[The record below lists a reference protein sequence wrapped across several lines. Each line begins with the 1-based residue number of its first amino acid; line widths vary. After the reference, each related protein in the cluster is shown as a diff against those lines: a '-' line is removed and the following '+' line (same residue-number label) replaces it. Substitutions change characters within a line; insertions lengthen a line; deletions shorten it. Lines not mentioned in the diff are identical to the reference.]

1 MRRRLIALWVSPRC
15 SEAAQESVDLAIEFK
30 DKGVVGVDI
39 SGNPRSPFAPFQP
52 LLLRARAAGL
62 PLAVH
67 FAEISHEEETA
78 AMLALR
84 PERLGHACCL
94 SDAEERALIASRIPV
109 EVCMTSNVRTRS
121 VPSYEAHHLR
131 RLLSA
136 SHPVAL
142 CTDDPGLFHTSLSDE
157 YVAAAKAFGLSRAE
171 LLRIASGAVEFCFAS
186 ESLRATLRAA
196 FRKAEDALST
206 A

>member
-1 MRRRLIALWVSPRC
+1 MN
-15 SEAAQESVDLAIEFK
+15 LAIELK
-30 DKGVVGVDI
+30 DKRVVGVDI

-67 FAEISHEEETA
+67 FAEISHEVETA

-94 SDAEERALIASRIPV
+94 SEAEERALIDSRIPV

-121 VPSYEAHHLR
+121 VASYEAHHLR
-131 RLLSA
+131 RLLA
-136 SHPVAL
+136 AGHPVSL

-157 YVAAAKAFGLSRAE
+157 YIAAARAFGLSRAE
-171 LLRIASGAVEFCFAS
+171 LLRIAEGAVEFCFAG
-186 ESLRATLRAA
+186 EATRKHLRDI
-196 FRKAEDALST
+196 FKKADHALNS